1 MKTVSVKLTNRY
13 QTGYGDCKSHDYLVD
28 DSTQVQAGDFAVVHH
43 GTEFAIVR
51 VSEVNAGASA
61 KATKSLVTV
70 LGKEAI
76 EAYTAMNA
84 RVAEQKE
91 AFQRLEQILAQESE
105 NDRYR
110 MLASR
115 NAEAAALLAKLGI
128 Q

>member
-1 MKTVSVKLTNRY
+1 MKTVSVMFTNRY
-13 QTGYGDCKSHDYLVD
+13 ATAGQANRSYDYLVD
-28 DSTQVQAGDFAVVHH
+28 DSTVVNAGDFAVAHN
-43 GTEFAIVR
+43 GSEFAIVR
-51 VSEVNAGASA
+51 VTEVNAGASG
-61 KATKSLVTV
+61 KATKSLVTI

-76 EAYTAMNA
+76 EAYTAMNL

-115 NAEAAALLAKLGI
+115 NAEAAALLVKLGI

>member
-1 MKTVSVKLTNRY
+1 MKTVSVMFTNRY
-13 QTGYGDCKSHDYLVD
+13 ATPGQAVRSYDYLVD
-28 DSTQVQAGDFAVVHH
+28 DTTVVQAGDFAVAHN

-51 VSEVNAGASA
+51 VTEVNAGASG
-61 KATKSLVTV
+61 KATKSLVTI

-76 EAYTAMNA
+76 EAYTAMNL